1 MANIENFRKK
11 EQSRKLR
18 INRYFSEEFKKKK
31 VREIEKNV
39 STISSISREYEVSR
53 SAIYLWVHKYSANM
67 KKGVKQVVEAKSDT
81 AKIDQLKAQIKEL
94 ERSVGQKQILI
105 EFQQKMIDLAEEEY
119 GLEIKKKFGSLPSS
133 GSGSTGKN
141 TLSK

>member
-11 EQSRKLR
+11 QQTKKLR

-31 VREIEKNV
+31 VREIEKNI
-39 STISSISREYEVSR
+39 STIGSISKEYEVSR

-81 AKIDQLKAQIKEL
+81 AKIQQLKEQIKEL
-94 ERSVGQKQILI
+94 ERNVGQKQIII
-105 EFQQKMIDLAEEEY
+105 EFQQKMIELAEEEF
-119 GLEIKKKFGSLPSS
+119 GLEIKKKLGSAPSS
-133 GSGSTGKN
+133 GIGPTGKN
-141 TLSK
+141 ILSK